1 MSFGVGLALI
11 ATLASTNLM
20 AIVPEDMQRHEGG
33 KCQMPVDY
41 ARYYVEEVEDALAA
55 LNEYARLCTF
65 LRQRGLKIVLKGHSG
80 VLEGRAYATI
90 VVYLADEKSDAE
102 VGAYEVITRLG
113 TPADSVEA
121 RRLYAAVV
129 AKSLEEVAE
138 DPTKFIRPKPAEPTG
153 QS

>member
-1 MSFGVGLALI
+1 MSFGVSLALI

-20 AIVPEDMQRHEGG
+20 AIVTEDMQRHEGG
-33 KCQMPVDY
+33 KCQMPVD
-41 ARYYVEEVEDALAA
+41 
-55 LNEYARLCTF
+55 YARLCTF

-121 RRLYAAVV
+121 
-129 AKSLEEVAE
+129 
-138 DPTKFIRPKPAEPTG
+138 
-153 QS
+153 